1 MDNVLCQESSNQ
13 EDVFLRSVHFV
24 KTLFKSPSYEVATVA
39 RILIKDQRSVMGGNM
54 AIIEQT
60 TGFDPLRLSR
70 MQLKNAL
77 KFRAV
82 IPDDLGWVPETLNDL
97 LED

>member
-1 MDNVLCQESSNQ
+1 
-13 EDVFLRSVHFV
+13 
-24 KTLFKSPSYEVATVA
+24 
-39 RILIKDQRSVMGGNM
+39 M

-77 KFRAV
+77 KFRIA

-97 LED
+97 LEDRIRMIYKGGEDMRPDIDDINESIHALCTS

>member
-1 MDNVLCQESSNQ
+1 M
-13 EDVFLRSVHFV
+13 
-24 KTLFKSPSYEVATVA
+24 ATVA

-77 KFRAV
+77 KFRIA

-97 LED
+97 LEDRIRMIYE

>member
-1 MDNVLCQESSNQ
+1 M
-13 EDVFLRSVHFV
+13 
-24 KTLFKSPSYEVATVA
+24 ATVA

-77 KFRAV
+77 KFRIA

-97 LED
+97 LEDRIRMIYKGGEDMRPDIDDINESIHALCTS